1 MADEIAIEVSYALP
15 GAQRVLSL
23 RVPAGSTARRAA
35 ALSCIDALFPEID
48 AANCPL
54 GLFGTAVADDYRLE
68 DGDRLEIY
76 RPLENDPM
84 EARRLGASRQASA

>member
-1 MADEIAIEVSYALP
+1 MAEEIAIEVSYALP
-15 GAQRVLSL
+15 GAQRILSL
-23 RVPAGSTARRAA
+23 RVPSGCKARRAVL
-35 ALSCIDALFPEID
+35 LSCIDALFPEID

-54 GLFGTAVADDYRLE
+54 GVFGTEVGGEHRLE

-84 EARRLGASRQASA
+84 EARRLASSRREG